1 VIPRGQTII
10 FGALL
15 LASLAM
21 GGILW
26 HLRERAHERLV
37 AGEDS
42 APTRAPEVAPAE
54 QATLLVANDADGSL
68 LAQIQSLP
76 LPADPGARARAV
88 LGKLLDLYA
97 APGSTHPVQG
107 GAGSVVQVFLMPLP
121 GADADASAG
130 ASADSSTAVGEP
142 SATDSKAP
150 LLAVVNLTASFAA
163 THPSGLE
170 AETLTVQSICATL
183 HSNLPRVT
191 EVRFLVDGQQRATL
205 AGHADLTR
213 TYLAA
218 DSAPSEG
225 TKP

>member
-1 VIPRGQTII
+1 
-10 FGALL
+10 
-15 LASLAM
+15 M
-21 GGILW
+21 
-26 HLRERAHERLV
+26 
-37 AGEDS
+37 
-42 APTRAPEVAPAE
+42 
-54 QATLLVANDADGSL
+54 
-68 LAQIQSLP
+68 
-76 LPADPGARARAV
+76 